1 MSGPS
6 VVNTS
11 PAELTEFWQQQVKQ
25 QQASGLSYAKYCHL
39 HNLSYCRFLYWNKKL
54 RQAAAPVEL
63 MPVVV
68 QAAASKPG
76 VLATVL
82 FKNGKQLQIHDQSIL
97 PVLLASLD

>member
-6 VVNTS
+6 IVNTS
-11 PAELTEFWQQQVKQ
+11 PAELAEFWQQQIKQ
-25 QQASGLSYAKYCHL
+25 QQASGLSYVKYCHQ

-54 RQAAAPVEL
+54 CQAVAPVEL

-68 QAAASKPG
+68 HAAASKPDI
-76 VLATVL
+76 LATVL

-97 PVLLASLD
+97 PALLASLD